1 MANKGWFWFES
12 DVVLGG
18 FFMKKF
24 VLGLVCVAMVALGSL
39 DAFAGFSAFD
49 PTGSAGTQSDSR
61 VTFTGFSFS
70 GARAGDSIT
79 ITPDPG
85 SANPTGYTV
94 SYVFTSGTTISS
106 TTTMDFS
113 VATNS
118 PWTLKDFSVEGLR
131 SGTFNTYTVTG
142 TATGATGTSTATE
155 TTPANLVTFG
165 SGVTSSDF
173 ATNFV
178 YNGTLGGAITGFNVY
193 FRVESPA
200 AVPEPASVAIF
211 GLGAVGFAVRRFRR
225 R

>member
-1 MANKGWFWFES
+1 
-12 DVVLGG
+12 
-18 FFMKKF
+18 MKRF
-24 VLGLVCVAMVALGSL
+24 VLGLACVSMVALGAL
-39 DAFAGFSAFD
+39 NAFAGFSAFD
-49 PTGSAGTQSDSR
+49 PTGSAGSQFDSR
-61 VTFTGFSFS
+61 VTFTGFSFT

-94 SYVFTSGTTISS
+94 SYVFTAGTTLNS
-106 TTTMDFS
+106 TTTMNFT

-142 TATGATGTSTATE
+142 TATGATGTSTATQS
-155 TTPANLVTFG
+155 TPANLVTFG
-165 SGVTSSDF
+165 SAVTSSNF
-173 ATNFV
+173 ATQFV

-200 AVPEPASVAIF
+200 AVPEPASIAIF
-211 GLGAVGFAVRRFRR
+211 GLGAVGFAARRFRR